1 MFIGEPTDDLR
12 RWYTAVREAQVLAIE
27 ALRPGVN
34 GQAIDAVARD
44 RIAREGVEPYGH
56 GLGHGIGLETHEPP
70 SLRRTTPYT
79 LEAGMVF
86 SVEPG
91 IYLPGVTGIRIED
104 IVVLEE
110 AGARLLTRSSRD
122 LTVI

>member
-1 MFIGEPTDDLR
+1 
-12 RWYTAVREAQVLAIE
+12 
-27 ALRPGVN
+27 
-34 GQAIDAVARD
+34 
-44 RIAREGVEPYGH
+44 VEPYGH

-70 SLRRTTPYT
+70 RIRASEAYT

-104 IVVLEE
+104 IVALEE
-110 AGARLLTRSSRD
+110 SGPRLLTTSPREA
-122 LTVI
+122 LVI

>member
-1 MFIGEPTDDLR
+1 MR
-12 RWYTAVREAQVLAIE
+12 RYHDAVREAQA
-27 ALRPGVN
+27 A
-34 GQAIDAVARD
+34 AIDALKVGANGRKID
-44 RIAREGVEPYGH
+44 EIARERIASEGVEAYGH

-70 SLRRTTPYT
+70 RLRRTDDVA

-110 AGARLLTRSSRD
+110 AGPRLLTSSPREP
-122 LTVI
+122 LVIG

>member
-1 MFIGEPTDDLR
+1 MNGQEIDAIAR
-12 RWYTAVREAQVLAIE
+12 SRIE
-27 ALRPGVN
+27 A
-34 GQAIDAVARD
+34 
-44 RIAREGVEPYGH
+44 EGVESYGH

-70 SLRRTTPYT
+70 RIRKSEPYA

-104 IVVLEE
+104 IVALEE
-110 AGARLLTRSSRD
+110 SGPRMLTTSPREA
-122 LTVI
+122 LVIGR

>member
-1 MFIGEPTDDLR
+1 
-12 RWYTAVREAQVLAIE
+12 V
-27 ALRPGVN
+27 GVN
-34 GQAIDAVARD
+34 GRGIDA
-44 RIAREGVEPYGH
+44 IARERIEREDVEPYGH

-70 SLRRTTPYT
+70 GLRRTLDAT

-104 IVVLEE
+104 IVSLE
-110 AGARLLTRSSRD
+110 ASGARLLTSSPRD
-122 LTVI
+122 SLSIA